1 MYLTGAKSSPWILLY
16 LPSENKFLQTRQA
29 VTWQNIHSCFVLASL
44 QTVVD
49 SVFIVAYL
57 IGGGV
62 LCLVLVLLFT
72 TLFLSSFVII
82 IIGKRELV
90 ALL

>member
-1 MYLTGAKSSPWILLY
+1 MQNLRPGFCYICHLRINFSKQDRQLHGKIYTVVLY
-16 LPSENKFLQTRQA
+16 WHLYRP
-29 VTWQNIHSCFVLASL
+29 
-44 QTVVD
+44 VVD

-57 IGGGV
+57 IVGGV

-82 IIGKRELV
+82 VKGKRELV